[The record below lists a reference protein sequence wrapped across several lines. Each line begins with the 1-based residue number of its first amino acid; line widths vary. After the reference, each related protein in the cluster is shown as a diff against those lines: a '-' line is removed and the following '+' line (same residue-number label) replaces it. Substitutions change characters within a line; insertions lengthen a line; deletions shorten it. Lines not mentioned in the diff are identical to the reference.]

1 MKILIEY
8 KDTKIIDKNNAY
20 SSKFISSPKKNK
32 SSESSSDSQNYRNIT
47 NIFNFTAITRE
58 LKSKGIDNIEFLP
71 KKKLKNNLYAM
82 YIRTPYEGKGL
93 GFTKD
98 QKDGAKVALVVDYDT
113 NEALAISR
121 SGSDKR
127 EMLLI
132 ADIAN
137 KHINEPFK
145 INRNLRSKL

>member
-8 KDTKIIDKNNAY
+8 KNLETTNNY
-20 SSKFISSPKKNK
+20 SDYPSNFVKSPKYYNP
-32 SSESSSDSQNYRNIT
+32 SSYSQNHRNIT
-47 NIFNFTAITRE
+47 NIFNLTAITRE
-58 LKSKGIDNIEFLP
+58 LKSKGINNIEFLP

-82 YIRTPYEGKGL
+82 YIRTPYEGKSV